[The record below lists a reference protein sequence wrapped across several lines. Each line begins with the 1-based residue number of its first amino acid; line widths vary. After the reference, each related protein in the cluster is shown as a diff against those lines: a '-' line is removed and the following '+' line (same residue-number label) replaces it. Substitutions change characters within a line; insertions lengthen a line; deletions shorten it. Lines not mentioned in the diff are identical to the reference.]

1 MGNKLSIKLHIAN
14 RIYPMKIERES
25 EEYIRNAVKQ
35 IEGRLKFYEE
45 NYAIKDKQDL
55 LAMCLIEY
63 ASKFESVYNKN
74 VVEDDGFTEKSNP
87 ASVSIIFLLSEPD
100 ASTRSSLGIMIEGI
114 STCLLLKFLRG
125 INQIHKFCSCFRF
138 ISENAKHSTCDSA

>member
-1 MGNKLSIKLHIAN
+1 MGDKLSIKLHIAN

-35 IEGRLKFYEE
+35 IEGRLKFYED

-63 ASKFESVYNKN
+63 ASKFETVNNKN
-74 VVEDDGFTEKSNP
+74 VVEDDGFTEKLTEIE
-87 ASVSIIFLLSEPD
+87 AILS
-100 ASTRSSLGIMIEGI
+100 SKI
-114 STCLLLKFLRG
+114 
-125 INQIHKFCSCFRF
+125 
-138 ISENAKHSTCDSA
+138 